1 MTDEFVNIEVDGV
14 AVKAHKGEMIIR
26 ATDRSGAYV
35 PRFCYHEK
43 LSVAANCRMC
53 LVDVEKAPKPLPACA
68 TPVAEGMKIFTKS
81 PRAIGAQRA
90 VMEFLL
96 INHPLDCP
104 ICDQGGECELQDLA
118 MGFGRDVSRFQERK
132 RVVPDENLG
141 PLIATDMTR
150 CIQCTRCIRFTEEI
164 AGVQELGMIG
174 RGENMKVRSYIETTV
189 HHEMSGNV
197 IDLCPVG
204 ALVSKPYRF
213 TARAWEM
220 ISHPLVSPH
229 DGVGTN
235 VFGHVLR
242 GKLMRV
248 VPRENEAINE
258 IWIADRDRFSYE
270 GVYSHDRVQRPM
282 IRKGEEWVETDWET
296 ALGKAAEG
304 LQSRAAG
311 LGVLASASST
321 LEELYLA
328 GRIARGLG
336 SSNIDHRL
344 RQRDLRDQAAD
355 PVFPNLGMS
364 IASIDTLSSLLIIG
378 SHLRREVPVLAHRVR
393 KAARK
398 GMKVAML
405 NPARFDYKFPIASYL
420 VSTPSKQVADLAAIV
435 AVAAEAAGKAVPAHV
450 APFVRE
456 SQIDDS
462 HRAVAA
468 ALASG
473 EQRAIWLGALAIR
486 HPSFADLRALA
497 AALAEVTGASFGVL
511 AEGGNAAG
519 AYLAGAVPHREAG
532 GKPAQKPGLGA
543 AEMLQQPLK
552 AYMLVGGVEPSADT
566 LDPESARVLSKAEFV
581 VALTP
586 FVNDSLRKV
595 AHIILPIGTFAE
607 TSGTYVNM
615 EGLWQSQAGAALP
628 VGESRPGWKVLRVLG
643 NLLNL
648 TGFEYQSSE
657 GVRDELRKACGAS
670 ASVSGS
676 AVSPTADIPVAA
688 APYKGS
694 HQVARGAN
702 GDAGTGSGT
711 ATGAAGHGAVLD
723 LPMYQI
729 DALVRRAPSLQKTR
743 EGRTPA
749 ATY

>member
-1 MTDEFVNIEVDGV
+1 MTEEFVNIEVDGKP
-14 AVKAHKGEMIIR
+14 VKAHKGEMIIR

-68 TPVAEGMKIFTKS
+68 TPVAEGMKISTKS

-118 MGFGRDVSRFQERK
+118 VGFGRDISRFQERK
-132 RVVPDENLG
+132 RSVQDENLG

-150 CIQCTRCIRFTEEI
+150 CIQCTRCVRFTEEI
-164 AGVQELGMIG
+164 AGIQELGMIG

-213 TARAWEM
+213 SARAWEM

-235 VFGHVLR
+235 LFGHVLR

-270 GVYSHDRVQRPM
+270 GVYSADRLQRPL
-282 IRKGEEWVETDWET
+282 IRKGDEWFETDWEN
-296 ALGKAAEG
+296 ALGKVAEG
-304 LQSRAAG
+304 LKPRSAA

-328 GRIARGLG
+328 ARIARGLG
-336 SSNIDHRL
+336 SNNIDHRL
-344 RQRDLRDQAAD
+344 RQRDLRDQKAD
-355 PVFPNLGMS
+355 PVYPNLGMS
-364 IASIDTLSSLLIIG
+364 IAAIDKLSSLLIVG
-378 SHLRREVPVLAHRVR
+378 SNLRREVPVLAHRVR

-398 GMKVAML
+398 GTKVAML
-405 NPARFDYKFPIASYL
+405 NPGRFDYKFPIAAYVASA
-420 VSTPSKQVADLAAIV
+420 PAKQVADLAAIV
-435 AVAAEAAGKAVPAHV
+435 AAAAETAGKAVPDNV
-450 APFVRE
+450 AATVRGA
-456 SQIDDS
+456 QIGDS
-462 HRAVAA
+462 HRAIAA
-468 ALASG
+468 ALATG

-497 AALAEVTGASFGVL
+497 AALASITGASFGVI

-519 AYLAGAVPHREAG
+519 AYLAGAVPHRDAG
-532 GKPAQKPGLGA
+532 GKPAAAAGLA
-543 AEMLQQPLK
+543 ATEMLRQPLK
-552 AYMLVGGVEPSADT
+552 AYMLFGGVEPWADT
-566 LDPESARVLSKAEFV
+566 QDPESTRALAKAEFV

-586 FVNDSLRKV
+586 FVSEQLKKV
-595 AHIILPIGTFAE
+595 AHVILPIGTFAE

-615 EGLWQSQAGAALP
+615 EGLWQSQQGAAQP

-643 NLLNL
+643 NMLNL
-648 TGFEYQSSE
+648 SGFEYQTSE
-657 GVRDELRKACGAS
+657 DVRDELRKVCNETGATNGWPVDLPG
-670 ASVSGS
+670 AG
-676 AVSPTADIPVAA
+676 AATSPMADMPVPAA
-688 APYKGS
+688 AYKGS
-694 HQVARGAN
+694 HPVGGGSAS
-702 GDAGTGSGT
+702 SGT
-711 ATGAAGHGAVLD
+711 AGESLLD
-723 LPMYQI
+723 LPMYQV

>member
-1 MTDEFVNIEVDGV
+1 MADEFVNIEVDGR
-14 AVKAHKGEMIIR
+14 AVKARKGDMIIR
-26 ATDRSGAYV
+26 ATDAAGVYV

-43 LSVAANCRMC
+43 LSIAANCRMC
-53 LVDVEKAPKPLPACA
+53 LVEVEKAPKPLPACA
-68 TPVAEGMKIFTKS
+68 TPVAEGMKVFTHS

-90 VMEFLL
+90 TMEFLL

-118 MGFGRDVSRFQERK
+118 VGFGRDISRFHERK

-150 CIQCTRCIRFTEEI
+150 CIQCTRCVRFTEEI
-164 AGVQELGMIG
+164 AGIQELGMIG

-189 HHEMSGNV
+189 HHELSGNV

-220 ISHPLVSPH
+220 ISHPLISPH

-235 VFGHVLR
+235 LFGHVLR
-242 GKLMRV
+242 GKVMRV

-270 GVYSHDRVQRPM
+270 GIYSQDRLQRPL

-296 ALGKAAEG
+296 ALGKTAEG
-304 LQSRAAG
+304 LRQRAAG
-311 LGVLASASST
+311 LGVLTSASST

-328 GRIARGLG
+328 ARIARGLG
-336 SSNIDHRL
+336 SNNIDHRL
-344 RQRDLRDQAAD
+344 RQRDIRDQGAD
-355 PVFPNLGMS
+355 PAFPNLGMS
-364 IASIDTLSSLLIIG
+364 ISSIDGLSSLLIVG
-378 SHLRREVPVLAHRVR
+378 SNLRREVPILAHRVR

-398 GMKVAML
+398 GAKVAIL
-405 NPARFDYKFPIASYL
+405 NPARFDYKFPIAAYL
-420 VSTPSKQVADLAAIV
+420 SSAPAKQVGDLAAIV
-435 AVAAEAAGKAVPAHV
+435 AAAAETAGKEVPANV
-450 APFVRE
+450 ASIVRDARVE
-456 SQIDDS
+456 DS
-462 HRAVAA
+462 HRAAAA
-468 ALASG
+468 ALAAG

-486 HPSFADLRALA
+486 HPMFADLRALA
-497 AALAEVTGASFGVL
+497 AALAGITGASLGVL

-532 GKPAQKPGLGA
+532 GKALEKAGLSA
-543 AEMLQQPLK
+543 AEMLQQSLK
-552 AYMLVGGVEPSADT
+552 AYVLFGGVEPWVDT
-566 LDPESARVLSKAEFV
+566 SDPETSRALGRAEFV
-581 VALTP
+581 VAMTP
-586 FVNDSLRKV
+586 FVSDQLKKV
-595 AHIILPIGTFAE
+595 AHVILPIGTFVE

-615 EGLWQSQAGAALP
+615 EGLWQSHAGAVVPL
-628 VGESRPGWKVLRVLG
+628 GEARPGWKVLRVLG

-648 TGFEYQSSE
+648 PGFEYQSSE
-657 GVRDELRKACGAS
+657 DVREELHKLCAAS
-670 ASVSGS
+670 ASAGAPAPLVD
-676 AVSPTADIPVAA
+676 VPVAA
-688 APYKGS
+688 GSYKGS
-694 HQVARGAN
+694 HQVAQP
-702 GDAGTGSGT
+702 
-711 ATGAAGHGAVLD
+711 AAAAEVVD
-723 LPMYQI
+723 LPMYQV

>member
-1 MTDEFVNIEVDGV
+1 MVEIELDGKKV
-14 AVKAHKGEMIIR
+14 EVTEGSMVMHAADKAGTYIPH
-26 ATDRSGAYV
+26 
-35 PRFCYHEK
+35 FCYHKK
-43 LSVAANCRMC
+43 LSIAANCRMC

-68 TPVAEGMKIFTKS
+68 TPVAEGMKVFTKS

-118 MGFGRDVSRFQERK
+118 IGFGRDISRFQERK
-132 RVVPDENLG
+132 RSVQDENLG

-164 AGVQELGMIG
+164 AGIQELGMIG

-213 TARAWEM
+213 SARAWEM

-270 GVYSHDRVQRPM
+270 GVYSADRLQRPLL
-282 IRKGEEWVETDWET
+282 RKGDEWVETDWEN
-296 ALGKAAEG
+296 ALGKVAEG
-304 LQSRAAG
+304 LKPRSAA

-336 SSNIDHRL
+336 SNNIDHRL
-344 RQRDLRDQAAD
+344 RQRDLRDQEAD
-355 PVFPNLGMS
+355 PVYPSLGMS
-364 IASIDTLSSLLIIG
+364 IASIDKLSSLLIVG
-378 SHLRREVPVLAHRVR
+378 SNLRREVPVLAHRVR

-398 GMKVAML
+398 GTKVAML
-405 NPARFDYKFPIASYL
+405 NPSRFDYKFPITAYVASA
-420 VSTPSKQVADLAAIV
+420 PSRQVADLAAIV
-435 AVAAEAAGKAVPAHV
+435 AAAAETAGKVVPDNVAAT
-450 APFVRE
+450 VRGA
-456 SQIDDS
+456 QIGDS

-468 ALASG
+468 ALATG
-473 EQRAIWLGALAIR
+473 EQRAIWLGALAVR

-497 AALAEVTGASFGVL
+497 AALAGITGATFGVI

-519 AYLAGAVPHREAG
+519 AYLAGAVPHRDAG
-532 GKPAQKPGLGA
+532 GKPSAATGLSA
-543 AEMLQQPLK
+543 SQMLQQPLK
-552 AYMLVGGVEPSADT
+552 AYVLFGGVEPWADT
-566 LDPESARVLSKAEFV
+566 QDPESMRALAKAEFV

-586 FVNDSLRKV
+586 FVSEQLKKV
-595 AHIILPIGTFAE
+595 AHVILPIGTFAE

-615 EGLWQSQAGAALP
+615 EGLWQSQQGAAQP

-643 NLLNL
+643 NMLNL
-648 TGFEYQSSE
+648 SGFEYQTSE
-657 GVRDELRKACGAS
+657 DVRDELRKLCNETGATN
-670 ASVSGS
+670 GS
-676 AVSPTADIPVAA
+676 
-688 APYKGS
+688 APYKGT
-694 HQVARGAN
+694 HQVG
-702 GDAGTGSGT
+702 
-711 ATGAAGHGAVLD
+711 GAAVSSAGEALLD
-723 LPMYQI
+723 LPMYQV